1 MMKHFETGGDPK
13 FLLKSRGL
21 NLFQENVYIYESY
34 ICHEWNDHT
43 LHSFSVFFLFHR
55 LSSQKFNSYCILRPG
70 TVASCK

>member
-13 FLLKSRGL
+13 FLLKSKGL

-43 LHSFSVFFLFHR
+43 LHSFSVFFHFTDSVL
-55 LSSQKFNSYCILRPG
+55 KNSIV
-70 TVASCK
+70 TAS

>member
-21 NLFQENVYIYESY
+21 NHFQENVYIYESY

-43 LHSFSVFFLFHR
+43 LHSFSVVFFHFTDSVL
-55 LSSQKFNSYCILRPG
+55 KNSIV
-70 TVASCK
+70 TAS

>member
-21 NLFQENVYIYESY
+21 NVFQENVYMYESY

-43 LHSFSVFFLFHR
+43 LHSFSVFFSFHR
-55 LSSQKFNSYCILRPG
+55 LRSQKFNSYCILRPG

>member
-1 MMKHFETGGDPK
+1 MMKYFETRGDPK

-43 LHSFSVFFLFHR
+43 LHSFSGVFFFI
-55 LSSQKFNSYCILRPG
+55 SQTPFLKIQ
-70 TVASCK
+70 

>member
-21 NLFQENVYIYESY
+21 NLFQENVYIHESY

-43 LHSFSVFFLFHR
+43 LHFFSVVFFFI
-55 LSSQKFNSYCILRPG
+55 SQTPFSKIQ
-70 TVASCK
+70 

>member
-43 LHSFSVFFLFHR
+43 LHSFSVFFFYFTDSVL
-55 LSSQKFNSYCILRPG
+55 KNSIV
-70 TVASCK
+70 TAS

>member
-43 LHSFSVFFLFHR
+43 LHSFSVFFFI
-55 LSSQKFNSYCILRPG
+55 SQTPFSKIQ
-70 TVASCK
+70 